1 MGYNGSDTCYDML
14 HLSLTVSPLFQDG
27 KLVMTVGR
35 CSECL
40 QNPYDLQH
48 GSDLMPDIPQL
59 IRHVYL
65 HIGNARERKQELRTV
80 RAHLK
85 AAGRVCVKAA
95 GRVCVKT
102 YKFI

>member
-1 MGYNGSDTCYDML
+1 
-14 HLSLTVSPLFQDG
+14 
-27 KLVMTVGR
+27 
-35 CSECL
+35 
-40 QNPYDLQH
+40 
-48 GSDLMPDIPQL
+48 MPDIPQL